1 MERTGVEILG
11 VSELRWTE
19 AGHFESEGHNVY
31 YSSNENTRSKGVAVI
46 CTRKMA
52 KAVLGFIPMND
63 RMMAVRL
70 QRRPINITLIQ
81 LYASISIA
89 AEEI

>member
-1 MERTGVEILG
+1 MDQGKLNVVKKKKEMERTGVEILG

-31 YSSNENTRSKGVAVI
+31 YSSNESTRSKGVAVI

-52 KAVLGFIPMND
+52 KAVLGFIPMKLPWNK
-63 RMMAVRL
+63 L
-70 QRRPINITLIQ
+70 SFSETL
-81 LYASISIA
+81 
-89 AEEI
+89 